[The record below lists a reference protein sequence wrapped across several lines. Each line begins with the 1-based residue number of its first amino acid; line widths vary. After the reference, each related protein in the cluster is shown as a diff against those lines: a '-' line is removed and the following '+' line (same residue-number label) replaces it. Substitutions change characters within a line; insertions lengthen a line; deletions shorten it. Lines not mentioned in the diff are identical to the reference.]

1 VLAKSEILYKEKDIA
16 ILAVGSMVKLGDEV
30 RKRLKARGLNVTLV
44 NARFV
49 KPIDEKLILEL
60 SMNHSLIVTLEE
72 NVASGGFGRAVC
84 QMINDTKLKPRCL
97 EISLPDDYIE
107 HGSVDILMKEAG
119 IDVDSIE
126 ERILSVHKEI

>member
-1 VLAKSEILYKEKDIA
+1 MEKDIA
-16 ILAVGSMVKLGDEV
+16 LLAIGSMVKVADTV

-60 SMNHSLIVTLEE
+60 SRSHKLIVTLEE
-72 NVASGGFGRAVC
+72 NVASGGFGRSVC
-84 QMINDTKLKPRCL
+84 QMINDTKLDTRCL

-126 ERILSVHKEI
+126 ERILSFHKEI